1 MAHSSH
7 YSNTLEISL
16 YVFFSRIV
24 SSSPKFILLLKFLD
38 FKVQL
43 LKKNKKNKKLFKAQ
57 LSCRSIDFW
66 VRSLANKLFVLNFI
80 KHKGWWRSWLA
91 RRSHSFWVILRSR
104 VRASLTPLLF
114 FNKAI
119 LCWQMVHFF

>member
-7 YSNTLEISL
+7 YSNTLEISF

-57 LSCRSIDFW
+57 LSCRSIDF
-66 VRSLANKLFVLNFI
+66 
-80 KHKGWWRSWLA
+80 
-91 RRSHSFWVILRSR
+91 
-104 VRASLTPLLF
+104 
-114 FNKAI
+114 
-119 LCWQMVHFF
+119 

>member
-7 YSNTLEISL
+7 YSNTFEISL

-43 LKKNKKNKKLFKAQ
+43 LKQNKKN
-57 LSCRSIDFW
+57 
-66 VRSLANKLFVLNFI
+66 
-80 KHKGWWRSWLA
+80 
-91 RRSHSFWVILRSR
+91 
-104 VRASLTPLLF
+104 
-114 FNKAI
+114 
-119 LCWQMVHFF
+119 